1 MLKHGK
7 GHLLDFN
14 DS

>member
-1 MLKHGK
+1 MNQ
-7 GHLLDFN
+7 LDFN